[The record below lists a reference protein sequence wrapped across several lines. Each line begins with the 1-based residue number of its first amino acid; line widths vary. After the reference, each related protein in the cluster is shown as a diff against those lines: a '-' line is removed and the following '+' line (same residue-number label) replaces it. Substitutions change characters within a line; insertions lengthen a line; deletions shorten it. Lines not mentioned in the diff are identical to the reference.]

1 MPNPRWTEPHVRR
14 LSASPVSASLVQI
27 APQVVR
33 FRPVRSDRP
42 DQPSRHHPTRRD
54 VPEYDQ
60 TVVAWREE
68 VAETREESLELAAQG
83 SPPTT

>member
-1 MPNPRWTEPHVRR
+1 MPNPHWTEPHVRR
-14 LSASPVSASLVQI
+14 LSASPVSLVQI

-33 FRPVRSDRP
+33 FRP